1 MKNFSRFLFA
11 FIIFTI
17 MWMLFTFPFSMS
29 EFYVG
34 MTVSFFIALCFGRY
48 FTENGLSNLNPVRI
62 FAFLI
67 YIPFLFWEI
76 VKANIEVAII
86 VLSPTLPIKPAIVKA
101 KTSLKSNVGKLW
113 LANSITLTPGTLTLD
128 VIDDDYFIHCIK
140 VKDTSVES
148 STKNITGKFEK
159 LLRWFVK

>member
-1 MKNFSRFLFA
+1 VKNFSRFLFA

-17 MWMLFTFPFSMS
+17 IWMLFTFPFNMS
-29 EFYVG
+29 EFYAG
-34 MTVSFFIALCFGRY
+34 MTVSFFVALFFGRY
-48 FTENGLSNLNPVRI
+48 FSENGLVNLNPVRI

-67 YIPFLFWEI
+67 YIPFLLWEI

-86 VLSPTLPIKPAIVKA
+86 VLSPTLPIEPAIVKA

-113 LANSITLTPGTLTLD
+113 LANSITLTPGTLTVD
-128 VIDDDYFIHCIK
+128 IVDDNYFIHCIK